1 MRKVYLRSLYLS
13 TRRLYCF
20 AINGLKWQLLELV
33 SSNDDYWTI
42 YLFLQ
47 TLMDKGEGVFRYHR
61 CFINGDGVIFTQLV
75 VDYAL
80 AVR

>member
-1 MRKVYLRSLYLS
+1 MYLL
-13 TRRLYCF
+13 
-20 AINGLKWQLLELV
+20 
-33 SSNDDYWTI
+33 
-42 YLFLQ
+42 LQ
-47 TLMDKGEGVFRYHR
+47 TLMGKGEGVFRYHRR

>member
-1 MRKVYLRSLYLS
+1 MYLL
-13 TRRLYCF
+13 
-20 AINGLKWQLLELV
+20 
-33 SSNDDYWTI
+33 
-42 YLFLQ
+42 LQ